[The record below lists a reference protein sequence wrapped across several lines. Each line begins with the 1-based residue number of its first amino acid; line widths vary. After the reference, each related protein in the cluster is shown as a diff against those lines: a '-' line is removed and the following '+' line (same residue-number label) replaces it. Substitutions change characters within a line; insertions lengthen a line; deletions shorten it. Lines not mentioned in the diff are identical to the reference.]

1 MRLTEAI
8 IEILKDELNGKE
20 LKRNENQQKKVTEIA
35 KLAGRIALEL
45 ITVVILRRFR
55 GK

>member
-1 MRLTEAI
+1 MRI
-8 IEILKDELNGKE
+8 D
-20 LKRNENQQKKVTEIA
+20 RKKVIGYA

-45 ITVVILRRFR
+45 ITVVIFRRLR

>member
-1 MRLTEAI
+1 MRI
-8 IEILKDELNGKE
+8 N
-20 LKRNENQQKKVTEIA
+20 RKKLTEIA

-45 ITVVILRRFR
+45 ITVVIFRRLR